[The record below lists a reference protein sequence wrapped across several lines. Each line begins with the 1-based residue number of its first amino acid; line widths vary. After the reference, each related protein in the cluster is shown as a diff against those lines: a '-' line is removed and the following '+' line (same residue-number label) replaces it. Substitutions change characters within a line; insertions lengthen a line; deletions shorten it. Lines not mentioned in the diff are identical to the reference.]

1 MKKVKPLTRG
11 QKVIAFIERYC
22 LTPEGSQV
30 GKPIVLEPFQKKF
43 ILEIYDNPAGTRKA
57 ILSLAR
63 KNGKSALIACLLL
76 CHIIGSEAVENSQI
90 ISGAMSREQA
100 SLIFNL
106 AVKMLQLNPDL
117 EGLYKVIPSGKRIH
131 GLRKN
136 VEYKAL
142 SSDGST
148 AHGLSPVLALL
159 DEVGQIRGSMTP
171 FVEAITT
178 SQGAYENPLL
188 VMISTQAP
196 SDSDFF
202 SIQIDD
208 AIRSGDPH
216 TVCHLYCADP
226 ESDLMDEIQWAKANP
241 ALGLF
246 RSKKDLEE
254 QLKQASRVP
263 SMEASA
269 RNLLLNQ
276 RVALDSLWLA
286 PNIWKSCSDQAD
298 IEVFRSGLPVSMGL
312 DLSSRNDL
320 TACVL
325 ACKDDD
331 GVIHLLT
338 YAFTPADGIKERE
351 LLHKAPYT
359 TWVNQGDLIAVPDK
373 TMDYEWLCEF
383 MKLQLDDLGISL
395 SNIEFDRWRIKEL
408 QASAERVGFGQE
420 AIWHEVGQGY
430 RDISPRLEAFETYLL
445 NGKMRHGSH
454 PVLNMGAS
462 GAIVVRDPAGN
473 RKIDKSKAGTKI
485 DALVASVMAVGA
497 FMVVEQTDI
506 DALIG

>member
-1 MKKVKPLTRG
+1 
-11 QKVIAFIERYC
+11 
-22 LTPEGSQV
+22 
-30 GKPIVLEPFQKKF
+30 
-43 ILEIYDNPAGTRKA
+43 
-57 ILSLAR
+57 
-63 KNGKSALIACLLL
+63 
-76 CHIIGSEAVENSQI
+76 
-90 ISGAMSREQA
+90 MSREQA

-196 SDSDFF
+196 SDSDFL

-208 AIRSGDPH
+208 ALRSGDPH

-226 ESDLMDEIQWAKANP
+226 ESDLMDEEQWKKSNP
-241 ALGLF
+241 ALDLF

-276 RVALDSLWLA
+276 RIALDSLWLA
-286 PNIWKSCSDQAD
+286 PTVWKECGGLPDL
-298 IEVFRSGLPVSMGL
+298 EVFRSGMPVSMGL
-312 DLSSRNDL
+312 DLSMRNDL
-320 TACVL
+320 TAVVL
-325 ACKDDD
+325 ASMDDE
-331 GVIHLLT
+331 GVIHLLPF
-338 YAFTPADGIKERE
+338 AFTPEEGIRARE
-351 LLHKAPYT
+351 LQHKVPYT
-359 TWVNQGDLIAVPDK
+359 QWIQNGSLIGVPSKSMSYD
-373 TMDYEWLCEF
+373 WLCQF
-383 MKLQLDDLGISL
+383 MRIKLEELEIHVTS
-395 SNIEFDRWRIKEL
+395 IEFDRWRIEDLKSS
-408 QASAERVGFGQE
+408 ASREGFCQDAE
-420 AIWHEVGQGY
+420 WHEVGQGF
-430 RDISPRLEAFETYLL
+430 RDFSPRIEAFESLLL
-445 NGKMRHGSH
+445 NGKIRHGSH
-454 PVLNMGAS
+454 PVLNMG
-462 GAIVVRDPAGN
+462 
-473 RKIDKSKAGTKI
+473 K
-485 DALVASVMAVGA
+485 
-497 FMVVEQTDI
+497 
-506 DALIG
+506 